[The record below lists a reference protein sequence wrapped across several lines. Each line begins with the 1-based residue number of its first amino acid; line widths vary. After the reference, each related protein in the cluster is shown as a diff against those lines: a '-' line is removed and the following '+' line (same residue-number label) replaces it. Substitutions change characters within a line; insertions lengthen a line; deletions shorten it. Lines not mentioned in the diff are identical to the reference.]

1 MTLDDMASDAEQ
13 LAREQSLKI
22 RKAELPK
29 IGQCHNCGES
39 VKSNYSFCNADCRL
53 DFERREYQKRAKV

>member
-22 RKAELPK
+22 RMPELPK
-29 IGQCHNCGES
+29 IGQCHNCGET
-39 VKSNYSFCNADCRL
+39 VKANYSFCDGFCRT
-53 DFERREYQKRAKV
+53 DWERREYQKRAKV